1 MKKTSSKRKLNNRG
15 FSLIELIV
23 TLAIMVVLVAA
34 AAVTVSML
42 DSSYVE
48 DAERGIKDYISLGR
62 TKSMSVSA
70 SDWYV
75 TVGKEGKDYY
85 VYLYK
90 DVKKIVSDGGVDEE
104 ITETVLVE
112 KKKIGTKISITYR
125 VKMEQPAKAVTEEKG
140 LEFHFDP
147 ATGKIVNVKC
157 DGGYVASDY
166 MASGIGYIGISR
178 NDYEINLKVFFNTG
192 KCERE

>member
-1 MKKTSSKRKLNNRG
+1 MKIDSSERKLNNEG
-15 FSLIELIV
+15 FSLMELIV
-23 TLAIMVVLVAA
+23 VMAIMIVLAA
-34 AAVTVSML
+34 TAAVTVSML

-90 DVKKIVSDGGVDEE
+90 DVKKIVSDGGVDKE

-112 KKKIGTKISITYR
+112 KKKIGTKISIT
-125 VKMEQPAKAVTEEKG
+125 
-140 LEFHFDP
+140 
-147 ATGKIVNVKC
+147 
-157 DGGYVASDY
+157 
-166 MASGIGYIGISR
+166 
-178 NDYEINLKVFFNTG
+178 
-192 KCERE
+192 

>member
-125 VKMEQPAKAVTEEKG
+125 VNMEQPAKAVTEENG

-147 ATGKIVNVKC
+147 ATGKIVKVKS

>member
-23 TLAIMVVLVAA
+23 TLAIIVILAGA

-75 TVGKEGKDYY
+75 TVAKEDADYY

-90 DVKKIVSDGGVDEE
+90 D
-104 ITETVLVE
+104 
-112 KKKIGTKISITYR
+112 
-125 VKMEQPAKAVTEEKG
+125 
-140 LEFHFDP
+140 
-147 ATGKIVNVKC
+147 
-157 DGGYVASDY
+157 
-166 MASGIGYIGISR
+166 
-178 NDYEINLKVFFNTG
+178 
-192 KCERE
+192 

>member
-1 MKKTSSKRKLNNRG
+1 MKKTSSKRKLYNRG

-23 TLAIMVVLVAA
+23 TLAIIVILAGA

-48 DAERGIKDYISLGR
+48 DAERGIKDYISLCR
-62 TKSMSVSA
+62 SKSMSVSA

-75 TVGKEGKDYY
+75 TVAKEDADYY

-90 DVKKIVSDGGVDEE
+90 DVKKIVTEGGVDKE
-104 ITETVLVE
+104 ITETALVE
-112 KKKIGTKISITYR
+112 KKKIGTKISITY
-125 VKMEQPAKAVTEEKG
+125 KANKEQPAKDVTEDKG

-147 ATGKIVNVKC
+147 ATGKIVNVKY
-157 DGGYVASDY
+157 DGGYVAQTD